1 MNTLHTFSQADSQAE
16 ISTNCRELHKA
27 VILFNHSSEQND
39 KDTLKQFIEKRI
51 CTLEV
56 NWELVPAS

>member
-1 MNTLHTFSQADSQAE
+1 MNTLQTFSQTE
-16 ISTNCRELHKA
+16 ISANCQQLHKA

-39 KDTLKQFIEKRI
+39 KDTLKKFIEKRI

-56 NWELVPAS
+56 NWELIPAS